1 MICSCWILQRFFRHQ
16 ELMAVSETA
25 KARPALADADEL
37 LAAFDELERDLALPR
52 GDGLAGDLASAA
64 VVSFRYTRH
73 KTMSRIQNAT

>member
-52 GDGLAGDLASAA
+52 AEEFVHLYPRTDGNYTAPALPGPSERGDA
-64 VVSFRYTRH
+64 
-73 KTMSRIQNAT
+73 